1 MSSVRRRLLAVG
13 IGFAVVTGAGCDP
26 PDAPT
31 VDAAAAN
38 HDHDTHDHGTADL
51 LPAIDPC
58 SLVSGAEAST
68 VIGDVAL
75 LAEDDPIAVGVV
87 PDQRTCAL
95 TLAAD
100 PTRGVNIGFTDHDG
114 KAKFAD
120 MEKKFPGFAA
130 GVDGLADRAA
140 WFERFRLL
148 LVLDGDWL
156 VSIQL
161 RQPEADPD
169 GRDRAVTLGAMAVAE
184 LAGRR

>member
-13 IGFAVVTGAGCDP
+13 IALVIGAGCDP

-31 VDAAAAN
+31 VDALAAD
-38 HDHDTHDHGTADL
+38 HDHDTHDHDTADL

-58 SLVSGAEAST
+58 SLVSGTEAST